1 MSVRGPITS
10 SPEDVHA
17 DPGQRQFRSTPEIGG
32 DETDMAR
39 DGQHRVF
46 RINGT
51 LVNSGIR
58 MSMDVCEHSNS
69 LFAAEPPKSGVPVR
83 MELDRADEAFWVEV
97 VVAYKHHDAA
107 VVGVGAT
114 HEERP
119 RFTPTFAPHPK
130 CTDEIPPE
138 KPREIKRQVGSQ
150 GSPHN

>member
-10 SPEDVHA
+10 SLEDVYAH
-17 DPGQRQFRSTPEIGG
+17 PRQRQFRSPPEIGG
-32 DETDMAR
+32 DESDMAR

-83 MELDRADEAFWVEV
+83 VELDRTDEAFWVEV
-97 VVAYKHHDAA
+97 VVACEHHDAA
-107 VVGVGAT
+107 VVGVGDT

-119 RFTPTFAPHPK
+119 GFTATFAPRTK

-138 KPREIKRQVGSQ
+138 EPREIKRQVGSQ